1 MVWGEA
7 ALLSCAPEDLSGR
20 GQEREQGQ
28 AGAQPPTANPGIF
41 SIVAQNFVAISP
53 ELNFIVFL
61 MQVRQQATSSRQ
73 GAAARHVS

>member
-1 MVWGEA
+1 MPAPLRICRVGE
-7 ALLSCAPEDLSGR
+7 
-20 GQEREQGQ
+20 QEREQGQ